1 MCEIKNQKSKIIFV
15 GLGRGGIRTLDLLER
30 NTDADYIICDT
41 DNFHLNKSGIENKI
55 LLIHDSNSISPNS
68 FNTFE
73 KHMEDKFIVF
83 FVCSLGGKIG
93 FEILPKLLAISNKL
107 NVTSICILSKPF
119 QFEGVI
125 KNKISSASEKA
136 IKKLA
141 TSTIVIENEKCQN
154 LYSNF
159 NLSNAFHF
167 SHQFLARN
175 CVYFETI
182 LITYSVICFDAAD
195 LVHII
200 RNCESSIICEGIS
213 SKDNR
218 LYNSFLNACNHPNI
232 KSYLISQF
240 DKMLLYFQCSSTHII
255 AMEEIEQFLQIHH
268 TLPNTTINWSFSINE
283 ELDEN
288 VTVILIASIS
298 DKAVRR
304 LRS

>member
-1 MCEIKNQKSKIIFV
+1 MNKQK
-15 GLGRGGIRTLDLLER
+15 
-30 NTDADYIICDT
+30 
-41 DNFHLNKSGIENKI
+41 
-55 LLIHDSNSISPNS
+55 
-68 FNTFE
+68 
-73 KHMEDKFIVF
+73 
-83 FVCSLGGKIG
+83 
-93 FEILPKLLAISNKL
+93 ISND
-107 NVTSICILSKPF
+107 
-119 QFEGVI
+119 
-125 KNKISSASEKA
+125 SEIA
-136 IKKLA
+136 IRKLA
-141 TSTIVIENEKCQN
+141 TSTIILENEMYQN
-154 LYSNF
+154 LFPDF

-167 SHQFLARN
+167 SHQLLARN

-182 LITYSVICFDAAD
+182 LFTYSVICFDAAD

-232 KSYLISQF
+232 KTYLIYQF
-240 DKMLLYFQCSSTHII
+240 DKMLLYFQCSPTHII
-255 AMEEIEQFLQIHH
+255 TMEEIEQFLQIHH

-304 LRS
+304 IRS